1 MPLRSAARTNLVDL
15 VIAQMESLI
24 SDGEWKVGEKIP
36 AEPLLVEQLA
46 VGRNTV
52 REAVRAL
59 VHTGMLEPRQGDGTY
74 VRANSDFGA
83 AVQRRLRRAGVLEA
97 YEVRACLERD
107 AARHAAERR
116 TEEDLVT
123 LRAAL
128 AERGKAWESGNVA
141 AFIDADMA
149 FHRTVADAAHNSIL
163 AELYG
168 HLSDVLRET
177 LQSVVGAPVPDSVRH
192 QFDAHEAIVDAIEGR
207 DPRAAEA
214 AVLAHLAEGMAALR
228 EQPLDERLADERPFG
243 EQAPGGQP
251 LGGPASGGQALGGQ
265 VSGAGASG
273 EQALGGQPSGGQA
286 SGGQPSGEFGS
297 AAGRAGAA
305 HE

>member
-59 VHTGMLEPRQGDGTY
+59 VHTGLLEPRQGDGTY

-107 AARHAAERR
+107 AARHAAQRR
-116 TEEDLVT
+116 TQEDLAS

-128 AERGKAWESGNVA
+128 AERGQAWESGDTA

-149 FHRTVADAAHNSIL
+149 FHRTVADAAHNSVL

-168 HLSDVLRET
+168 HLSDALRET
-177 LQSVVGAPVPDSVRH
+177 LQSVVAAPVADSVRH
-192 QFDAHEAIVDAIEGR
+192 QFDAHEAIVDAIEVR

-214 AVLAHLAEGMAALR
+214 AVLAHLGEGMAALR
-228 EQPLDERLADERPFG
+228 EQPLDEAEP
-243 EQAPGGQP
+243 ETNN
-251 LGGPASGGQALGGQ
+251 S
-265 VSGAGASG
+265 
-273 EQALGGQPSGGQA
+273 
-286 SGGQPSGEFGS
+286 
-297 AAGRAGAA
+297 GAA

>member
-74 VRANSDFGA
+74 VRASSDFGA
-83 AVQRRLRRAGVLEA
+83 AVQRRLRRAGAIEA
-97 YEVRACLERD
+97 YEVRASLERD
-107 AARHAAERR
+107 AARHAAARR
-116 TEEDLVT
+116 TEDDLVT

-128 AERGKAWESGNVA
+128 VERDRAWQSGNIA
-141 AFIDADMA
+141 AFIDADVA
-149 FHRTVADAAHNSIL
+149 FHRTVADAAHNSVL
-163 AELYG
+163 ADLYG
-168 HLSDVLRET
+168 HLSDALRET
-177 LQSVVGAPVPDSVRH
+177 LHSVVAAPVPDAVRH
-192 QFDAHEAIVDAIEGR
+192 QLDAHEAIVDAIEAR
-207 DPRAAEA
+207 DPEAAEA

-228 EQPLDERLADERPFG
+228 DQPQDGTDDG
-243 EQAPGGQP
+243 MH
-251 LGGPASGGQALGGQ
+251 SG
-265 VSGAGASG
+265 
-273 EQALGGQPSGGQA
+273 
-286 SGGQPSGEFGS
+286 
-297 AAGRAGAA
+297 GAA
-305 HE
+305 HV